1 MKNILK
7 KEMDVAES
15 IPRSYAT
22 APEYPTDNSITSS
35 VTQPRNAS
43 RLDLPSASSPLS
55 LLGSAPPRSASF
67 TDAFLE
73 RQHGATSSLNQE
85 QNVDDGMKSLLQ
97 GMSREDFSEE
107 YKPSGFDDVGMEDH
121 PTKGFFVKV

>member
-1 MKNILK
+1 MVQKNRVLLVNAMKNILK

-43 RLDLPSASSPLS
+43 RLDLLSASSPLS

-67 TDAFLE
+67 TDAFLKDSMA
-73 RQHGATSSLNQE
+73 RQAL
-85 QNVDDGMKSLLQ
+85 
-97 GMSREDFSEE
+97 
-107 YKPSGFDDVGMEDH
+107 
-121 PTKGFFVKV
+121 